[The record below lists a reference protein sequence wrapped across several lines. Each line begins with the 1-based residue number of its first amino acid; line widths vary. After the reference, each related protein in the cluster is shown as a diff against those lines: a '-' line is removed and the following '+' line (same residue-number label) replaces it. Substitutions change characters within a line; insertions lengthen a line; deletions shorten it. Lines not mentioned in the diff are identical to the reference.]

1 MEKEELETI
10 IELAK
15 QNGRLQQQY
24 AELLETHKIT
34 IEELKCL
41 RIDYGIERINYDE
54 VGSYEKAINRLVQ
67 QIEFLLDMGIR
78 KELIFKDIAKEIRE
92 RNCED

>member
-1 MEKEELETI
+1 
-10 IELAK
+10 
-15 QNGRLQQQY
+15 
-24 AELLETHKIT
+24 
-34 IEELKCL
+34 
-41 RIDYGIERINYDE
+41 